1 MTSVSSFA
9 FTVESASF
17 KGEEDAFTL
26 ASERV
31 GLEGGVEGFGFLFN
45 GTLIALTNMNIQL
58 SRVWEFS
65 QFPCS

>member
-9 FTVESASF
+9 ATVESASF

-31 GLEGGVEGFGFLFN
+31 GLEGLK
-45 GTLIALTNMNIQL
+45 
-58 SRVWEFS
+58 EFIFS
-65 QFPCS
+65 STGY